1 MFILDDQLSFN
12 IHRVSIIL
20 RREMIRCFREFD
32 LNPEQ
37 WQVIVSLW
45 ERKKLTQ
52 TEIIEITLQDAPSVS
67 KMLARM
73 EKKGWVMIRPSKKDK
88 RIKTVSL
95 TAKGRANKKTLPAKL
110 SQKMEKLIGNF
121 PMNKRLELTFL
132 LKELRNCLGDR

>member
-12 IHRVSIIL
+12 IHRVSVIL
-20 RREMIRCFREFD
+20 RREMIRCFRGFD

-45 ERKKLTQ
+45 EKKKLTQ

-73 EKKGWVMIRPSKKDK
+73 EKKGWVILRPSKKDK

-95 TAKGRANKKTLPAKL
+95 TAKGRANKKMLPAKL
-110 SQKMEKLIGNF
+110 SQKMEKLIEKF

>member
-12 IHRVSIIL
+12 IHRVSVIL

-45 ERKKLTQ
+45 EKKKLTQ

-67 KMLARM
+67 KMLGRM

-95 TAKGRANKKTLPAKL
+95 TAKGWANKKTLPAKL